1 MAIAVRIKFLTVLG
15 AALSLN
21 LLSACT
27 FTPVM
32 GLTETTPPPTAI
44 VAAPQLGV
52 AGFGDFQFG
61 QPVDT
66 SRPDVVVM
74 GEPVY
79 ACAYARVNNESGPL
93 MLMLIDGRLARI
105 DIEGPEGR
113 NQALANGLTIGSS
126 VAEIKAVYGAR
137 AVATP
142 NKYDEHGTNYEISL
156 SDTVGVVL
164 ETSEDKVT
172 TFRIGRHEEVRWVE
186 GCS

>member
-1 MAIAVRIKFLTVLG
+1 MKFFVILG

-21 LLSACT
+21 FLSGCT

-32 GLTETTPPPTAI
+32 GLKETSPPPTAV
-44 VAAPQLGV
+44 VAAPQLGE
-52 AGFGDFQFG
+52 AGFGDFHFDE
-61 QPVDT
+61 PVDT
-66 SRPDVVVM
+66 SRADVEMM

-105 DIEGPEGR
+105 DVDGGAR
-113 NQALANGLTIGSS
+113 AQALDNGLTIGST

-142 NKYDEHGTNYEISL
+142 NKYDEQGTNYEVSL
-156 SDTVGVVL
+156 SDTVGLVF
-164 ETSEDKVT
+164 ETSDDKVT
-172 TFRIGRHEEVRWVE
+172 TFRVGRHEEVLWVE